1 MKGEWGCQT
10 NAFAAVLNIAGIVTQ
25 ILSASTNFFL
35 YSYEALIKT
44 AVKSVSCACMVHGVA
59 GDTVMCALGLYFVAN
74 ISKDDLVQT
83 LGKYFLVAPCLY
95 KQFH

>member
-1 MKGEWGCQT
+1 MSI
-10 NAFAAVLNIAGIVTQ
+10 VGIVTQ

-35 YSYEALIKT
+35 YYYEALIKT
-44 AVKSVSCACMVHGVA
+44 AVKSASCACVVLGVA
-59 GDTVMCALGLYFVAN
+59 GDTVMCALGLYFVTT